1 MCGITGW
8 VSFERDLT
16 AETATLDAMTET
28 MACRGPDDRGTWTEG
43 PAALGHRRLA
53 IIDLPGGRQ
62 PMSVPTPEGPVALVY
77 SGEAYNF
84 TELRRELTDRGHR
97 FTTDSD
103 TEVVLHGYLEW
114 GDAVAERLNGMYAF
128 AVWDG
133 RHDKLVMIRDR
144 MGIKPFYYH
153 PTADGVL
160 FGSEPKAVLA
170 NPLARPR
177 VTPDGLRELFVMVKT
192 PGHAVWD
199 GMREVEPGTV
209 VTVDRSGLSTRV
221 YWRLE
226 TRPHTDDRDTTIA
239 TVRSLLDDIV
249 RRQLV
254 ADVPRCTLLSGG
266 LDSSAMT
273 ALAARQLAVQGETV
287 RSFAVDFVGQ
297 TEHFVADE
305 LRGTPDTPFVHDVA
319 RLARTDHQDIVL
331 DSDSLADPAVRDRVI
346 RARDLPSGLGDMDAS
361 LLLLFRAVREKSTV
375 ALSGESADE
384 VFGGYLQFF
393 DEEARRADNFPWL
406 TNMGRHFGEDA
417 GVLRA
422 DVAKSL
428 DLEGYVADGYRTRR
442 RRYRPAGRRERL
454 RVPDAADQPSAPDP
468 VRAHAPRPQG
478 PDEHGRRPGGPG
490 AVLRPPAG
498 GVRLQR
504 ALGAEVLRR
513 PGEEPAPG
521 GGGGRPAR
529 LRVPAGE
536 EPVPVHA
543 GPEVRPRAAGAGQGR
558 ARPAFPPRLRPG
570 RPGPGARG
578 RRAHRAGQH
587 PGGPARPGT
596 HPGPRPLA
604 GPLLARAG
612 ARLSRPARPGAQ
624 PRPTVRSAAA
634 ADGCHH
640 VATGSHT
647 GTCRPVPSCPAVKER
662 PQCEVDAA
670 TVTVPTRRAS
680 GSAGSSMV
688 RRRRRRCR
696 PPRAGGCPRGSPARA
711 ARPRPGSR
719 RSRWARGRRRRRGRR
734 GW

>member
-428 DLEGYVADGYRTRR
+428 DLEGYVADGYRTAVAGIDRLDGESDFE
-442 RRYRPAGRRERL
+442 YRMRQISHLHLTRFVRMLLDRKDRMSMAVGLEV
-454 RVPDAADQPSAPDP
+454 RVPFCDHRLVEYVYNAPWALKSFD
-468 VRAHAPRPQG
+468 
-478 PDEHGRRPGGPG
+478 GREKSL
-490 AVLRPPAG
+490 LR
-498 GVRLQR
+498 
-504 ALGAEVLRR
+504 E
-513 PGEEPAPG
+513 
-521 GGGGRPAR
+521 
-529 LRVPAGE
+529 
-536 EPVPVHA
+536 
-543 GPEVRPRAAGAGQGR
+543 
-558 ARPAFPPRLRPG
+558 
-570 RPGPGARG
+570 
-578 RRAHRAGQH
+578 
-587 PGGPARPGT
+587 
-596 HPGPRPLA
+596 
-604 GPLLARAG
+604 
-612 ARLSRPARPGAQ
+612 
-624 PRPTVRSAAA
+624 AA
-634 ADGCHH
+634 AD
-640 VATGSHT
+640 VLPASVY
-647 GTCRPVPSCPAVKER
+647 RRVKSPYPST
-662 PQCEVDAA
+662 QD
-670 TVTVPTRRAS
+670 
-680 GSAGSSMV
+680 
-688 RRRRRRCR
+688 
-696 PPRAGGCPRGSPARA
+696 PRYARA
-711 ARPRPGSR
+711 LQEQVKDVLARPSHRVFDLVDRDRVREAAERTAPVSTQ
-719 RSRWARGRRRRRGRR
+719 AARRGLERTLDLAR
-734 GW
+734 WLDLYSPELVLG